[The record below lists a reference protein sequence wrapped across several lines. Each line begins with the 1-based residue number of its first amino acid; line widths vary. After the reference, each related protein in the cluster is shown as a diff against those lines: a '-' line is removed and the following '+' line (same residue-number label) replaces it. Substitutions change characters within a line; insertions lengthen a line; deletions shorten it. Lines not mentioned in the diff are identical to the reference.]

1 MMSQDKAW
9 NMKLVSQSTLE
20 GFGGVGEGMGIQ
32 IAKDGRRIMWLA
44 HEGAPKNFTGLD
56 ISDLKNP
63 QVIVQTELPH
73 DHVRSNSL
81 EVTGDIMAVAYQCW
95 KSADQFGVPGFNEEP
110 AGIELFDISDPEN
123 PKSISFFDCSGP
135 HSMGVHQ
142 LWFADGEFI
151 HFAGGAPD
159 FEPNNPKDS
168 QFYRCLDVRNL

>member
-1 MMSQDKAW
+1 
-9 NMKLVSQSTLE
+9 MKLVSQNTLG

-32 IAKDGRRIMWLA
+32 ITKNGRRIMWLA
-44 HEGAPKNFTGLD
+44 HEGAPKNFTGVD
-56 ISDLKNP
+56 ITDIKNP
-63 QVIVQTELPH
+63 KVIIQTELPH

-95 KSADQFGVPGFNEEP
+95 KAADDRTPGFNEKP

-142 LWFADGEFI
+142 LWFADGEYI
-151 HFAGGAPD
+151 HFAGGAAD
-159 FEPNNPKDS
+159 FEPTNPKDC
-168 QFYRCLDVRNL
+168 QFYRCIDVSNPAKPEEVGR